1 MMEKKNMESPR
12 FITQDFWI
20 VQVMALL
27 ETDKQLV
34 YANINFLTSA
44 SKFKISFV
52 ANISLALLRRDLI
65 IYDIRCYIQH
75 GA

>member
-1 MMEKKNMESPR
+1 MESPR

-34 YANINFLTSA
+34 YANINFLTSP
-44 SKFKISFV
+44 SKFQISFV

-65 IYDIRCYIQH
+65 IYYICNCYMQH